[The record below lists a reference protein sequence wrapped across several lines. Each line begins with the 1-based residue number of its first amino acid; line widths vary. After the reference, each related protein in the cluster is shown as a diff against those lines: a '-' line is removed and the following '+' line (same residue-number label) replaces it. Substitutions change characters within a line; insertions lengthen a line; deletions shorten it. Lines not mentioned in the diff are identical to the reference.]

1 MANHLVRSNAWRQLA
16 SNFHNGNRFS
26 RAERNVR
33 LWNLNKIRGPWTS
46 RDVVG
51 RGHSLI
57 GGKET
62 ASHSAPILNLSWRAS
77 ITALTN
83 IACSKK
89 EKKKNNSNNNK
100 EEKAKE
106 AREARGFFFFF
117 FLSEA

>member
-89 EKKKNNSNNNK
+89 EKKKTTATTTK
-100 EEKAKE
+100 KKRRKRLGK
-106 AREARGFFFFF
+106 REVF